1 MQDAKKFASIAA
13 EVNLRNPPQAGDKA
27 KRFTFFETRVDINRE
42 SKTGVPVTSQ
52 KDSCAYQMNTRVL
65 HNFHLQMLKS
75 YRLCFWCQCST
86 WMVCLRQK
94 SFLVHYYRLQRS
106 WGKVIFSEAC
116 VKNSVHMGGGGIRAG
131 GACVADTMRYG
142 Q

>member
-1 MQDAKKFASIAA
+1 MQDAKTFASIAA

-52 KDSCAYQMNTRVL
+52 EDSCAYQMNTRVL
-65 HNFHLQMLKS
+65 HNFQLQMLKS

-86 WMVCLRQK
+86 CMVCLRQK
-94 SFLVHYYRLQRS
+94 SFLVHYYRPQRS
-106 WGKVIFSEAC
+106 WGQGNIFR
-116 VKNSVHMGGGGIRAG
+116 SVCQEFCPHGGVGGAG
-131 GACVADTMRYG
+131 GTHPTGMHSC
-142 Q
+142 